1 MQDQVLMFSIDQ
13 AVTDTTDSTHYIDR
27 DVISNV
33 ENRQLKIRITV
44 SEEFSDLTSITLSL
58 YKTNGSTS
66 AGGEEIA
73 TLGAVP
79 FSKLKEGNV
88 FIMNL
93 PIPFI
98 DPNDTNKNLIMKYT
112 VSDGPATKGK
122 LTAGVELFPQ
132 TNY

>member
-13 AVTDTTDSTHYIDR
+13 AVTTTTDSTYYIDR

-44 SEEFSDLTSITLSL
+44 SEEFSDITSITMSL

-66 AGGEEIA
+66 ADGEEIA

-79 FSKLKEGNV
+79 LSKLKEGNV

-98 DPNDTNKNLIMKYT
+98 DPNDKNKNLIMKYT
-112 VSDGPATKGK
+112 VPNGPATKGK

>member
-13 AVTDTTDSTHYIDR
+13 AVTNTADSTHYIDR

-44 SEEFSDLTSITLSL
+44 SEDFSALTSITPAL
-58 YKTNGSTS
+58 YATSGSAS
-66 AGGEEIA
+66 SGGTEIA
-73 TLGAVP
+73 TLSAVP
-79 FSKLKEGNV
+79 LSELTAGNTFV
-88 FIMNL
+88 MNL

-98 DPNDTNKNLIMKYT
+98 DPNDTKKNLIMKYT
-112 VSDGPATKGK
+112 VAGDPATSGK

>member
-13 AVTDTTDSTHYIDR
+13 AVTATADSEHYIDR

-44 SEEFSDLTSITLSL
+44 SEDFNTLTSITPSL
-58 YKTNGSTS
+58 YKTNGGAS
-66 AGGEEIA
+66 ASGEEIA

-79 FSKLKEGNV
+79 LNKLKAGNA

-98 DPNDTNKNLIMKYT
+98 DPNDTKKNLIMKYT
-112 VSDGPATKGK
+112 VSGSSATKGK

>member
-13 AVTDTTDSTHYIDR
+13 AVSTTADSEHYIDR

-44 SEEFSDLTSITLSL
+44 SEDFDILKSITPSL
-58 YKTNGSTS
+58 YKTNDNTSTN
-66 AGGEEIA
+66 GEKIA
-73 TLGAVP
+73 TLGVVP
-79 FSKLKEGNV
+79 LDKLKAGNT

-98 DPNDTNKNLIMKYT
+98 DPNDDKKNLIMKYI
-112 VSDGPATKGK
+112 VDGDLATKGK

>member
-13 AVTDTTDSTHYIDR
+13 AVTNTADSTHYIDR

-44 SEEFSDLTSITLSL
+44 SEDFTALTSITPAL
-58 YKTNGSTS
+58 YATS
-66 AGGEEIA
+66 GNASSEGTEIA
-73 TLGAVP
+73 TLSAVLLN
-79 FSKLKEGNV
+79 KLKAGNT

-98 DPNDTNKNLIMKYT
+98 DPNDTKKNLIMKYT
-112 VSDGPATKGK
+112 VDGGPATNGK

>member
-13 AVTDTTDSTHYIDR
+13 AVTGTADSAYYIDR

-44 SEEFSDLTSITLSL
+44 SEDFNTLNSITPSL
-58 YKTNGSTS
+58 YKTNGGTS

-73 TLGAVP
+73 TLGTVP
-79 FSKLKEGNV
+79 LAKLKAGNT

-98 DPNDTNKNLIMKYT
+98 DPNDTKKNLIMKYT
-112 VSDGPATKGK
+112 VSGDSATKGK

>member
-13 AVTDTTDSTHYIDR
+13 AVTATADSEHYIDR

-44 SEEFSDLTSITLSL
+44 SEDFNTLTSITPSL
-58 YKTNGSTS
+58 YKTNDGTS
-66 AGGEEIA
+66 ASGEEIA

-79 FSKLKEGNV
+79 LDKLKAGNT

-98 DPNDTNKNLIMKYT
+98 DPNDTKKNLIMKYT
-112 VSDGPATKGK
+112 VAGGPATNGK

>member
-13 AVTDTTDSTHYIDR
+13 AVTGTADSERYIDR

-44 SEEFSDLTSITLSL
+44 SEDFDTLASITPSL
-58 YKTNGSTS
+58 YKTNGDTS
-66 AGGEEIA
+66 DSGKEIA

-79 FSKLKEGNV
+79 LDKLKAGNT

-112 VSDGPATKGK
+112 VTGNSASQGK